1 MKKILLAMGL
11 SVILTGCSLL
21 SPYQIT
27 FTTKEN
33 EAIDPKVDTLD
44 LVISAPALAYVSSY
58 QCGDAEE
65 VTLLPVLKDD
75 MVAQMAQ
82 YIDLNFLADQVANTL
97 CEINVTAF
105 DRTTTSTSNK
115 KISVYMYSKPL
126 VKAKENEFCGG
137 IAAFQCEDGFTCK
150 MSGDFPDAGGTC
162 TKEEVQ
168 ANNEVVT
175 DQLKS
180 ACVDSGGEWKECTD
194 VADTLCKAKC
204 EFIDQE
210 SVTPATTETTE
221 STVTTP
227 QQ

>member
-1 MKKILLAMGL
+1 MGL
-11 SVILTGCSLL
+11 SVVLTGCSLL

-33 EAIDPKVDTLD
+33 EPVDPKVETLD
-44 LVISAPALAYVSSY
+44 LVISSPALAYVSSY

-82 YIDLNFLADQVANTL
+82 YIDINFLADQAANTL
-97 CEINVTAF
+97 CQINVTAF

-126 VKAKENEFCGG
+126 LKAKENEFCGG
-137 IAAFQCEDGFTCK
+137 IAAIQCEEGFTCK

-162 TKEEVQ
+162 ATPEVKTGD
-168 ANNEVVT
+168 EVVT
-175 DQLKS
+175 EQLKLS
-180 ACVDSGGEWKECTD
+180 CVESGGEWKECTD
-194 VADTLCKAKC
+194 PADATCKAKC
-204 EFIDQE
+204 AFIE
-210 SVTPATTETTE
+210 KTTVTPTATETTE
-221 STVTTP
+221 STVTTTP
-227 QQ
+227 Q